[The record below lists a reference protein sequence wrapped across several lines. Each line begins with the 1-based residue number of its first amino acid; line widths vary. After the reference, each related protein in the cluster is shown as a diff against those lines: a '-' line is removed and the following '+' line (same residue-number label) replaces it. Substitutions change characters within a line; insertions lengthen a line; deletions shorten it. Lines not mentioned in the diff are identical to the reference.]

1 MDTIQLIFW
10 FFILFFIA
18 IGIYVTKFV
27 KTSSDFYVMN
37 KRGNTF
43 FITGT
48 LLASLVSASTFL
60 GIAGIVYENGPP
72 IFLIVFTSWL
82 GTCFAAI
89 YTGRRLRAYNCETM
103 PDYLEYRFG
112 SGVRIVGTIIMLV
125 GLIGYGLIQLMGAG
139 VVLAAITGLPYE
151 LMITLFVAVLLIF
164 GVLGG
169 MWAVIVTDTLM
180 CITFIV
186 ATFIIAPIGFF
197 KAGGVEN
204 ITQTLLQENP
214 LYWSA
219 GGAVLEMPIGWTI
232 GQMVLWILF
241 MTAAPWLATRTFAAR
256 NDFVVLKSAIW
267 TLLFATSMVT
277 VYYLGVFAVRTL
289 NPGIDP
295 PDTVL
300 VWMSQNL
307 VHPVIGGLGIAG
319 IMAAI
324 LSTASTIFIYA
335 GFALSKDLYERLISR
350 EMSDKEKVLKARA
363 GQLIVG
369 IIMLIIGLTRPVSIY
384 WIGAWAGA
392 LFAVSWL
399 PVLVAGFHWK
409 KASKQG
415 VISSMIVGAVSYI
428 LLYQMINGW
437 KLFSF
442 PFGID
447 PVIPSVI
454 LSFIVLF
461 AVSKIKSAD
470 ASTISKF
477 EQLRRIPLNS
487 STLENFAED
496 REGFVKSYKST
507 RNLAI
512 GSSIAA
518 ILFFGYLIIE
528 IALKV

>member
-1 MDTIQLIFW
+1 MGTIQIIFW
-10 FFILFFIA
+10 LFILFFIA
-18 IGIYVTKFV
+18 VGIYVTKFV
-27 KTSSDFYVMN
+27 KSSSDFYVMSN
-37 KRGNTF
+37 SGNTF

-60 GIAGIVYENGPP
+60 GIAGIIYVNGPP

-89 YTGRRLRAYNCETM
+89 YTGRRLRAYNCQTM
-103 PDYLEYRFG
+103 PDYLEFRFG
-112 SGVRIVGTIIMLV
+112 SKVRIVGTIIMLV
-125 GLIGYGLIQLMGAG
+125 GLVGYGLIQLMGAG
-139 VVLAAITGLPYE
+139 VVLSAITGLSYE
-151 LMITLFVAVLLIF
+151 LMITLFVVVLLIF

-180 CITFIV
+180 CVTFIV
-186 ATFIIAPIGFF
+186 ATLIIAPAGLFE
-197 KAGGVEN
+197 AGGISAITKTLVE
-204 ITQTLLQENP
+204 ENP

-219 GGAVLEMPIGWTI
+219 GGAVLQSPIGWTI

-241 MTAAPWLATRTFAAR
+241 MTAAPWLATRTFSAK
-256 NDFVVLKSAIW
+256 NDFVVMKATIW
-267 TLLFATSMVT
+267 TMVLATVMVT
-277 VYYLGVFAVRTL
+277 VYYIGVFAVRTI
-289 NPGIDP
+289 NPSIDP

-307 VHPVIGGLGIAG
+307 VHPVIGGIGIAG

-350 EMSDKEKVLKARA
+350 EMSDKEKVTKARW

-369 IIMLIIGLTRPVSIY
+369 VVMLVIALSRPVSIY

-409 KASKQG
+409 KASRSG
-415 VISSMIVGAVSYI
+415 IIASMIGGAASYI

-437 KLFSF
+437 GILKL

-447 PVIPSVI
+447 PVIISVI
-454 LSFIVLF
+454 FSFALLYF
-461 AVSKIKSAD
+461 VSKVSKVD
-470 ASTISKF
+470 QTTIDKF
-477 EQLRRIPLNS
+477 ESLRAVPLNG
-487 STLENFAED
+487 STLASFNGNKEE
-496 REGFVKSYKST
+496 FVKNYKST
-507 RNLAI
+507 KNLAI
-512 GSSIAA
+512 GSSIFA